1 MYNNMISF
9 LWTLNTRNTSQML
22 LSCKEK
28 ANQRTVPYTDS
39 PLSPPIP
46 KSRINARNHR
56 NRFRTLACKRRTEE
70 TKLQGTQGPEE
81 MCLSLEHQD
90 PSTTSEKMGYFD
102 RVTWSTYPL
111 QFRYTSYRPQ
121 TKRLR
126 ARKIGLQCRVRK
138 SSHAFYMDQS
148 DKGENSSQSRHSGC
162 YW

>member
-1 MYNNMISF
+1 
-9 LWTLNTRNTSQML
+9 ML
-22 LSCKEK
+22 LSCNEK

-56 NRFRTLACKRRTEE
+56 NRFRTLSCKRRKEE

-102 RVTWSTYPL
+102 RVTVSL
-111 QFRYTSYRPQ
+111 HI
-121 TKRLR
+121 L
-126 ARKIGLQCRVRK
+126 
-138 SSHAFYMDQS
+138 
-148 DKGENSSQSRHSGC
+148 
-162 YW
+162 